1 MNKLIKVLIL
11 AALSAVTLLGVAEID
26 PIIDL
31 GYEVIP
37 DTSGNPGAGVKL
49 AWTSDSRIFLAEG
62 GCYGDYISDGQV
74 LFVIS
79 GDGEVLDTVPVE
91 SYNLDKE
98 ITCSIYVP
106 CAKIVIDAYK
116 SGGEFLDK
124 EEIVLGAVESELEVY
139 TQESVSH
146 PSGFGFDSKGKAS
159 AYSVTTHPG
168 SVDFYLALDQ
178 DTQEPVL
185 KSGECYSGKARGVRL
200 DPSGYESIKIAPLPV
215 QGAYVDS
222 VILVSDASY
231 VLYLDDEDS
240 DSLVGDHFAKALVTG
255 ISGDRVA
262 LKLAYQT
269 VPGLRWVEAK

>member
-1 MNKLIKVLIL
+1 VSKLIKVFIL
-11 AALSAVTLLGVAEID
+11 ATLSAITLLGVSDID

-37 DTSGNPGAGVKL
+37 DTSGNPGAGLKL
-49 AWTSDSRIFLAEG
+49 TWISDSRIFLTEG

-98 ITCSIYVP
+98 ITYSLYVP
-106 CAKIVIDAYK
+106 CAKVVIDAYK
-116 SGGEFLDK
+116 SGGEFIDK
-124 EEIVLGAVESELEVY
+124 EEIDIGAVESGIDVY
-139 TQESVSH
+139 TLESDTH

-159 AYSVTTHPG
+159 SYSTTSTPG
-168 SVDFYLALDQ
+168 SVDYCLAVDQ
-178 DTQEPVL
+178 DSQEPLL
-185 KSGECYSGKARGVRL
+185 KSGECYSGKTRGVRL
-200 DPSGYESIKIAPLPV
+200 DPSGYESTKIAPLPV

-231 VLYLDDEDS
+231 VLYLDEEDS

-255 ISGDRVA
+255 IDGDRVA
-262 LKLAYQT
+262 LKLTYQT
-269 VPGLRWVEAK
+269 EQGLRWVEAE